1 MPTLLQRQ
9 GAQAELTEIWR
20 DVAESGEQHIIR
32 VQYVDFRHDHEPIEN
47 GVARFT
53 TRNQSPSATGNILL
67 RVPKYY
73 RKLEDGD
80 PLDGATKADVAPLVA
95 RHLTS
100 TGVPVSASQVRAHGT
115 LASPDEPWVLCT
127 SIRPC
132 HPEGANALER
142 RFSDKGAD
150 AAVTTIADPGAF
162 ARQLGIDVARS
173 PTKMAAAK
181 DDVHAILS
189 RHRLSVAFGGAV
201 DTCVDVFHGPVHYE
215 DSALTLNHSRE
226 MAKIDARRTWF
237 TKRTTFRPECE
248 YRFAL
253 RLGHPLADTFR
264 LEVSQALFRL
274 TGRRCFGE
282 RWWKD

>member
-53 TRNQSPSATGNILL
+53 TRNQSPSATGDILL

-100 TGVPVSASQVRAHGT
+100 TGVPVSASQFRAHGT
-115 LASPDEPWVLCT
+115 LASPDEPWIFCT

-173 PTKMAAAK
+173 RQRWLP
-181 DDVHAILS
+181 
-189 RHRLSVAFGGAV
+189 
-201 DTCVDVFHGPVHYE
+201 
-215 DSALTLNHSRE
+215 
-226 MAKIDARRTWF
+226 RRTMYMPSYLATDCRLPSAGQLTPVWTCF
-237 TKRTTFRPECE
+237 TDPYTMKTVP
-248 YRFAL
+248 
-253 RLGHPLADTFR
+253 
-264 LEVSQALFRL
+264 
-274 TGRRCFGE
+274 
-282 RWWKD
+282 